1 MSYAEIRRSFR
12 PRSHHRTG
20 KEDAMIVRRVVF
32 FAMLAVT
39 ISSALP
45 SAQTGG
51 TVSYKVDGKAFA
63 FKDGRLEYYKGDGY
77 ISLVGE
83 RVEMVADPS
92 GPEGEKREIT
102 VGMTIQLAKSED
114 ALAGEHRSSTP
125 DEMPT
130 HFSWYEIVPTEDKK
144 AKEIK
149 EYLASL
155 DSGDESVMVIR
166 LKIDKFGP
174 PGSLIQGTF
183 SGKLFDEDGKLHEI
197 TDGVFSVPRKD
208 MD

>member
-1 MSYAEIRRSFR
+1 ML
-12 PRSHHRTG
+12 
-20 KEDAMIVRRVVF
+20 VRRVILIVT
-32 FAMLAVT
+32 LAVML
-39 ISSALP
+39 SSVLP

-83 RVEMVADPS
+83 RVEMVANPS

-174 PGSLIQGTF
+174 AGSVITGTF

>member
-1 MSYAEIRRSFR
+1 MF
-12 PRSHHRTG
+12 
-20 KEDAMIVRRVVF
+20 VRRLGF
-32 FAMLAVT
+32 FAMLTVM
-39 ISSALP
+39 ISSVLP

-63 FKDGRLEYYKGDGY
+63 FKDGRLEYYKADGY

-114 ALAGEHRSSTP
+114 AIVGEHRASTP

-130 HFSWYEIVPTEDKK
+130 HFSWYEIVSTEDKK

>member
-1 MSYAEIRRSFR
+1 MF
-12 PRSHHRTG
+12 
-20 KEDAMIVRRVVF
+20 VRR
-32 FAMLAVT
+32 LAFCALLTVM

-83 RVEMVADPS
+83 RVEMVANPS
-92 GPEGEKREIT
+92 GPEGNEREMT
-102 VGMTIQLAKSED
+102 TGMTIQLAKSED
-114 ALAGEHRSSTP
+114 AFVGLHETNTP

-130 HFSWYEIVPTEDKK
+130 SFSWYEIVPTDDKK
-144 AKEIK
+144 GKEIK
-149 EYLASL
+149 EYLATL
-155 DSGDESVMVIR
+155 DSGDETKMVIR
-166 LKIDKFGP
+166 LKIDNFGP
-174 PGSLIQGTF
+174 AGSLVNGTF

>member
-1 MSYAEIRRSFR
+1 MGFRRI
-12 PRSHHRTG
+12 
-20 KEDAMIVRRVVF
+20 AMGVV
-32 FAMLAVT
+32 LTVLLG
-39 ISSALP
+39 SALP
-45 SAQTGG
+45 SAQAGG
-51 TVSYKVDGKAFA
+51 EVSYKIDGKAFA
-63 FKDGRLEYYKGDGY
+63 FKDGRLEYYKSDGY
-77 ISLVGE
+77 ISLVAE
-83 RVEMVADPS
+83 RVERVANPA
-92 GPEGEKREIT
+92 GPEGDKREIT

-114 ALAGEHRSSTP
+114 ALAGEHRTSTP

-149 EYLASL
+149 EYLAGL
-155 DSGDESVMVIR
+155 DSGDETKMVIR

-183 SGKLFDEDGKLHEI
+183 SGKLFDQDGKLREI

>member
-1 MSYAEIRRSFR
+1 MGFRRIAIGILLTAILGS
-12 PRSHHRTG
+12 
-20 KEDAMIVRRVVF
+20 V
-32 FAMLAVT
+32 
-39 ISSALP
+39 LP

-51 TVSYKVDGKAFA
+51 TISYKIDGKAFA

-77 ISLVGE
+77 ISLVAE
-83 RVEMVADPS
+83 RVEMVADPT

-114 ALAGEHRSSTP
+114 ALAGEHRTSTP

-149 EYLASL
+149 EYLAGL
-155 DSGDESVMVIR
+155 DSGDETKMVIR

-174 PGSLIQGTF
+174 AGSVITGTF

>member
-1 MSYAEIRRSFR
+1 M
-12 PRSHHRTG
+12 P
-20 KEDAMIVRRVVF
+20 VRRFVF
-32 FAMLAVT
+32 CALLAIML
-39 ISSALP
+39 SSVLP

-51 TVSYKVDGKAFA
+51 TISYKVDGKVFT
-63 FKDGRLEYYKGDGY
+63 FKDSRLEYYKADGY

-83 RVEMVADPS
+83 RVEMVADPT

-114 ALAGEHRSSTP
+114 ALAGEHRTSTS

-155 DSGDESVMVIR
+155 DSGDETKMVIR

>member
-1 MSYAEIRRSFR
+1 M
-12 PRSHHRTG
+12 P
-20 KEDAMIVRRVVF
+20 VRRFVF
-32 FAMLAVT
+32 CALLAIMLT
-39 ISSALP
+39 SALP

-51 TVSYKVDGKAFA
+51 TVSYKVDGKAFT
-63 FKDGRLEYYKGDGY
+63 FKDGRLEYYKTDGY
-77 ISLVGE
+77 ISLVAE
-83 RVEMVADPS
+83 RVEMVADPT

-102 VGMTIQLAKSED
+102 VGMAIQLAKSED
-114 ALAGEHRSSTP
+114 ALAGEHRTSTP

-155 DSGDESVMVIR
+155 DSGDETQMIIR

-183 SGKLFDEDGKLHEI
+183 SGKLLDEDGKLHEI

>member
-1 MSYAEIRRSFR
+1 ML
-12 PRSHHRTG
+12 
-20 KEDAMIVRRVVF
+20 VRRFVF
-32 FAMLAVT
+32 CGLLAVMLN
-39 ISSALP
+39 SVLP
-45 SAQTGG
+45 SAQTSG
-51 TVSYKVDGKAFA
+51 TVSYKVDGKAFT

-83 RVEMVADPS
+83 RVEMVANPS

-102 VGMTIQLAKSED
+102 VGMTIQLAKGED
-114 ALAGEHRSSTP
+114 ALAGEHLSSTP

-130 HFSWYEIVPTEDKK
+130 HFSWYEILPTEDKK

-155 DSGDESVMVIR
+155 DSGDESVMVLR
-166 LKIDKFGP
+166 LKIEKFGP
-174 PGSLIQGTF
+174 PGSLVQGTF

>member
-1 MSYAEIRRSFR
+1 MF
-12 PRSHHRTG
+12 
-20 KEDAMIVRRVVF
+20 VRRL
-32 FAMLAVT
+32 AICALLAVVL
-39 ISSALP
+39 SPALP

-51 TVSYKVDGKAFA
+51 EVSYKVDGKAFT
-63 FKDGRLEYYKGDGY
+63 FKDGRMEYYKDDGY

-102 VGMTIQLAKSED
+102 VGMTIQLPKSE
-114 ALAGEHRSSTP
+114 AAFVGLHEAGSS

-144 AKEIK
+144 GKEIK

-155 DSGDESVMVIR
+155 DSGNGDQMIIR
-166 LKIDKFGP
+166 LKIDVFGP
-174 PGSLIQGTF
+174 PGSLVTGTF
-183 SGKLFDEDGKLHEI
+183 EGKLYDEDGKLHEI
-197 TDGVFSVPRKD
+197 TDGVFRVPRVDKK
-208 MD
+208 

>member
-1 MSYAEIRRSFR
+1 MV
-12 PRSHHRTG
+12 
-20 KEDAMIVRRVVF
+20 VRCFVLC
-32 FAMLAVT
+32 ALLAVMIT
-39 ISSALP
+39 PALP

-51 TVSYKVDGKAFA
+51 AVSYKVDGKAFVFQA
-63 FKDGRLEYYKGDGY
+63 GRLEYYKGDGY
-77 ISLVGE
+77 ISLVAE
-83 RVEMVADPS
+83 RVEMVANPA
-92 GPEGEKREIT
+92 GPEGEMREVT
-102 VGMTIQLAKSED
+102 VGMTIQLAKGED
-114 ALAGEHRSSTP
+114 ALAGEHRASTP

-155 DSGDESVMVIR
+155 DGGDESAMVIL
-166 LKIDKFGP
+166 LKIEKFGP
-174 PGSLIQGTF
+174 PGSLVQGTF